1 MRDATRNILK
11 LASLMVVLAVLVV
24 GCGPAAGGSGAQEGS
39 LAEDADL
46 EGEEFT
52 VGSKDF
58 TEQLILGQMAVL
70 ALESTGAEVT
80 DRTNL
85 AGTEAV
91 RGALESDEVDMY
103 WEYTGTGWITHLGE
117 TEPLETSEEQ
127 FTATNEADLEENN
140 IRWME
145 PVAPFDNTY
154 ALAMRS
160 EVYDE
165 ESEQYDEDL
174 AAVENLSDLETLIEE
189 EPDKATV
196 CVESEFATRD
206 DGLPGMEEAYGYEF
220 PDDNVSQ
227 IGTGAVYTAT
237 DDGERCNFGEV
248 FESDGRIAALDLQLV
263 EDDESFFP
271 IYNPTMT
278 LKDGLYQEHEEDF
291 NAVFNPISEALDLET
306 MQELNAR
313 VDDDGEQPEAV
324 AEDWLQEE
332 GFIG

>member
-1 MRDATRNILK
+1 MRRTTRNALK
-11 LASLMVVLAVLVV
+11 LGSLMAVLAVLVV
-24 GCGPAAGGSGAQEGS
+24 GCGPAAGGGAQGGS
-39 LAEDADL
+39 LAENADF

-91 RGALESDEVDMY
+91 RSALESDEVDMY
-103 WEYTGTGWITHLGE
+103 WEYTGTGWITHLGK
-117 TEPLETSEEQ
+117 TTPKETSEEQ
-127 FTATNEADLEENN
+127 FTATNELDLEENG

-145 PVAPFDNTY
+145 PVAPFNNTY

-165 ESEQYDEDL
+165 ESDQYDEDL
-174 AAVENLSDLETLIEE
+174 AAVESLSDLGTLIEE
-189 EPDKATV
+189 NPEKATV

-206 DGLPGMEEAYGYEF
+206 DGLPGMEEAYGFEF
-220 PDDNVSQ
+220 PNENVSR
-227 IGTGAVYTAT
+227 IGTGAVYTET
-237 DDGERCNFGEV
+237 DSGERCNFGEV
-248 FESDGRIAALDLQLV
+248 FESDGRIAALDLQIV
-263 EDDESFFP
+263 EDDENFFP
-271 IYNPTMT
+271 IYNPTIT
-278 LKDGLYQEHEEDF
+278 LKNDLYQQHEEDF
-291 NAVFNPISEALDLET
+291 NAVFNPISESLNLET

-313 VDDDGEQPEAV
+313 VDEDGEQPEAV